1 MVGLLR
7 LIFTLELL
15 DSNMNLLSS
24 IADGELVLQ
33 SATLDANGKVIEES
47 EQKVTL
53 LGCDESCVDNLNQT
67 KFVILLVTAGTS
79 GLTTNS
85 LLKFTTITSYNCQW
99 HY

>member
-1 MVGLLR
+1 
-7 LIFTLELL
+7 
-15 DSNMNLLSS
+15 MNLLSS

-33 SATLDANGKVIEES
+33 SATLDANGKVIADS

-79 GLTTNS
+79 DYDNQQSVKIYSDYKLQLS
-85 LLKFTTITSYNCQW
+85 MALLISGRMI
-99 HY
+99 